1 MSYPTLVPGLDI
13 RPNLGWAHD
22 VKGYSPADGSAFN
35 EGSRSISLGVDLSLA
50 SQYWASLAYTDYLD
64 GDYGTRGDR
73 DYVAFSVGANF

>member
-1 MSYPTLVPGLDI
+1 V
-13 RPNLGWAHD
+13 D
-22 VKGYSPADGSAFN
+22 V
-35 EGSRSISLGVDLSLA
+35 SLA